1 MANLDVLIMQA
12 VQTTP
17 QGITVMI
24 EVSPKS
30 AKFQIA
36 GYNQW
41 RKTLEVKLKSPP
53 TKGKANKELMKE
65 FSALTGHPTDIIAGH
80 KSRQKTLLIH
90 DMDEKEFYKI
100 LDGLI

>member
-1 MANLDVLIMQA
+1 MQA

-17 QGITVMI
+17 QGIMVMI

-36 GYNQW
+36 GYNKW
-41 RKTLEVKLKSPP
+41 RQTLEVKLKSPP

-65 FSALTGHPTDIIAGH
+65 FSTLTGHATDIIAGH
-80 KSRQKTLLIH
+80 KSRQKTLLIY
-90 DMDEKEFYKI
+90 DMDENEFYKI
-100 LDGLI
+100 LEDLI

>member
-1 MANLDVLIMQA
+1 
-12 VQTTP
+12 
-17 QGITVMI
+17 MI

-65 FSALTGHPTDIIAGH
+65 FSALTGHPTDIISGH

-100 LDGLI
+100 LEGLI

>member
-1 MANLDVLIMQA
+1 MQA

-17 QGITVMI
+17 QGITVTI

-30 AKFQIA
+30 DKFQIA
-36 GYNQW
+36 GYNEW

-65 FSALTGHPTDIIAGH
+65 FSGLTGHDTEIVAGH
-80 KSRQKTLLIH
+80 KSRQKTILIY
-90 DMDEKEFYKI
+90 DMDENDFHKLLEDFIKF
-100 LDGLI
+100 

>member
-1 MANLDVLIMQA
+1 MQA

-17 QGITVMI
+17 NGISVMI

-36 GYNQW
+36 GYNKW

-53 TKGKANKELMKE
+53 TKGKANKELVKE
-65 FSALTGHPTDIIAGH
+65 FSALTGHTTDIITGH

-90 DMDEKEFYKI
+90 DMDKNEFYKI
-100 LDGLI
+100 LGDLI

>member
-1 MANLDVLIMQA
+1 MEA
-12 VQTTP
+12 VQSTP
-17 QGITVMI
+17 QGIMVMI

-36 GYNQW
+36 GYNPW

-65 FSALTGHPTDIIAGH
+65 FTTLTGHTTEIIAGH
-80 KSRQKTLLIH
+80 KSRQKTLLIQ
-90 DMDEKEFYKI
+90 DMSENEFYKI
-100 LDGLI
+100 IEDLI

>member
-1 MANLDVLIMQA
+1 MQA

-30 AKFQIA
+30 DKFQIA
-36 GYNQW
+36 GYNEW

-65 FSALTGHPTDIIAGH
+65 FSGLTGHDTEIVAGH
-80 KSRQKTLLIH
+80 KSRQKTILIY
-90 DMDEKEFYKI
+90 DMDEEDFHELLENFIKF
-100 LDGLI
+100 

>member
-1 MANLDVLIMQA
+1 MQA

-30 AKFQIA
+30 DKFQIA
-36 GYNQW
+36 GYNEW
-41 RKTLEVKLKSPP
+41 RKTVEVKLKSPP

-65 FSALTGHPTDIIAGH
+65 FSNLTGHDTEIVAGH
-80 KSRQKTLLIH
+80 KSRQKTILIY
-90 DMDEKEFYKI
+90 DMGEKEFHKLLEDFI
-100 LDGLI
+100 KF

>member
-1 MANLDVLIMQA
+1 MQA

-30 AKFQIA
+30 DKFQIA
-36 GYNQW
+36 GYNEW
-41 RKTLEVKLKSPP
+41 RKTVEVKLKSPP

-65 FSALTGHPTDIIAGH
+65 FSSLTGHDTEIVAGH
-80 KSRQKTLLIH
+80 KSRQKTILIY
-90 DMDEKEFYKI
+90 DMDEKDCYKLLENFI
-100 LDGLI
+100 KF

>member
-1 MANLDVLIMQA
+1 MQA
-12 VQTTP
+12 VHTTP
-17 QGITVMI
+17 QGITIMI

-36 GYNQW
+36 GYNAW
-41 RKTLEVKLKSPP
+41 RKTLEVKLKSTP
-53 TKGKANKELMKE
+53 TKGKANKELVKE

-90 DMDEKEFYKI
+90 DMGEKEFYKI
-100 LDGLI
+100 LEDLI

>member
-1 MANLDVLIMQA
+1 MQA

-17 QGITVMI
+17 HGITVMI

-30 AKFQIA
+30 DKFQIA
-36 GYNQW
+36 GYNKW
-41 RKTLEVKLKSPP
+41 RRTLEVKLKSPP

-65 FSALTGHPTDIIAGH
+65 FSTLTGHDTDIIAGH

-90 DMDEKEFYKI
+90 DMDENEFYKI
-100 LDGLI
+100 LEDLI

>member
-1 MANLDVLIMQA
+1 MQA

-17 QGITVMI
+17 QGIAVMI

-30 AKFQIA
+30 DKFQIA
-36 GYNQW
+36 GYNEW

-65 FSALTGHPTDIIAGH
+65 FSGLTGHDTEIVAGH
-80 KSRQKTLLIH
+80 KSRQKTILIY
-90 DMDEKEFYKI
+90 DMDEEDFYKLLENFI
-100 LDGLI
+100 KF